1 MTAGLL
7 ALVHTGGLPDQAL
20 VWAVAGNL
28 LVLGLALR
36 WLHRGLTEGR
46 AGLFFT
52 GLVAML
58 ILALLRYLDLIG
70 GYLGGAGLFAGMAVV
85 LLLAAFYWRR
95 REVRP

>member
-1 MTAGLL
+1 M
-7 ALVHTGGLPDQAL
+7 
-20 VWAVAGNL
+20 
-28 LVLGLALR
+28 
-36 WLHRGLTEGR
+36 
-46 AGLFFT
+46 
-52 GLVAML
+52 AML